1 MKYVPIPCI
10 WHVLDMNQMVGML
23 MGACMHVMS
32 WFLHVM
38 CMLHAYDMHLISHRA
53 IMNTPLSDTAKR
65 SVTSIEDGAEKRLSW
80 LLWSSN

>member
-10 WHVLDMNQMVGML
+10 WHVLDMNQIVGML

-38 CMLHAYDMHLISHRA
+38 CMLHAYDMHLILHREG
-53 IMNTPLSDTAKR
+53 NLYH
-65 SVTSIEDGAEKRLSW
+65 LQ
-80 LLWSSN
+80 L